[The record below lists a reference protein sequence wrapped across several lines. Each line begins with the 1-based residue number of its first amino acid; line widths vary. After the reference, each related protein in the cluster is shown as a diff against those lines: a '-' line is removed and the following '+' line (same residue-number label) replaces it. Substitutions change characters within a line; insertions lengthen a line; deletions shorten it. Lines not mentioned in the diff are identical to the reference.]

1 VKFATL
7 GKLSHA
13 CAQRH
18 EIISTDIR
26 CQAHIA
32 LAYVEDSI
40 FKYSEAVELVCPIYH
55 HFNAPSD
62 AVGSSKG
69 WEGAR

>member
-1 VKFATL
+1 MHTRAEFVWIPSGELFGIL
-7 GKLSHA
+7 
-13 CAQRH
+13 Q
-18 EIISTDIR
+18 IP
-26 CQAHIA
+26 
-32 LAYVEDSI
+32 YVEDSI

-62 AVGSSKG
+62 AVGLSKG